1 MQVWRV
7 LLIDDEK
14 GFTDMV
20 SVNLEQSGKFKVGV
34 ENEPLKAVDTAR
46 EFAPDIVVLDIV
58 MPKKNGYDIL
68 SSFSKEPK
76 LKNVPVIVLTALVS
90 NDETSG
96 AAVVRSGGEVILAKP
111 VSSVTLIETIEARLT
126 GRG

>member
-34 ENEPLKAVDTAR
+34 ENEPLKAVETAR
-46 EFAPDIVVLDIV
+46 KFAPDIVVLDIV